1 LTNTLDSSPDSELQK
16 QAVIAI
22 GRRPKDEA
30 VPILI
35 RTARNH
41 PNVAVRK
48 LAIQMLGH
56 TGDERAVAFFKE
68 LLAK

>member
-1 LTNTLDSSPDSELQK
+1 M
-16 QAVIAI
+16 AI

-41 PNVAVRK
+41 PSVEVRK
-48 LAIQMLGH
+48 LAVQMLGH
-56 TGDERAVAFFKE
+56 TGDERAISFFKE
-68 LLAK
+68 LLAN